1 MGILTNTAV
10 MTTIVMLIIG
20 ASTVLSFVLSFTGL
34 PQAISSLLLGI
45 SSNRIVILLI
55 INLILL
61 IVGTF
66 MDMAPALL
74 IFTPIF
80 LPVVKSLGMDSIQ
93 FGIMMIMN
101 LAIGTITPP
110 VGSVLFVGC
119 SVAHLPVED
128 VMKKLI
134 PYFLAVVAGLML
146 VTFVPAFSMWLPGV
160 LGLL

>member
-1 MGILTNTAV
+1 
-10 MTTIVMLIIG
+10 
-20 ASTVLSFVLSFTGL
+20 
-34 PQAISSLLLGI
+34 
-45 SSNRIVILLI
+45 
-55 INLILL
+55 
-61 IVGTF
+61 

-93 FGIMMIMN
+93 FGIMMLMN

-128 VMKKLI
+128 VMKQLI
-134 PYFLAVVAGLML
+134 PYFLAVVAGLLL

>member
-1 MGILTNTAV
+1 
-10 MTTIVMLIIG
+10 
-20 ASTVLSFVLSFTGL
+20 
-34 PQAISSLLLGI
+34 
-45 SSNRIVILLI
+45 
-55 INLILL
+55 
-61 IVGTF
+61 

-80 LPVVKSLGMDSIQ
+80 LPVVKNLGMEPIQ

-128 VMKKLI
+128 VMKQLI
-134 PYFLAVVAGLML
+134 PYFLVIVAGLL
-146 VTFVPAFSMWLPGV
+146 LRRPHGKLRIGNIGVGNRIQRFSV
-160 LGLL
+160 L